1 MTYNFKIKNIECDN
15 CCNKIV
21 DKINKNK
28 DIEVNINVMF
38 EKITINS
45 NLEIDVIIKI
55 VDDVL
60 KKFKPMSIIWQN

>member
-1 MTYNFKIKNIECDN
+1 MKYAFKIKNIECDN
-15 CCNKIV
+15 CCNKIE

-28 DIEVNINVMF
+28 DIEVSINVMF
-38 EKITINS
+38 EKIIIHS
-45 NLEIDVIIKI
+45 ELEINEIISI

>member
-1 MTYNFKIKNIECDN
+1 MKYTFKIKNIECDN
-15 CCNKIV
+15 CCNKII

-28 DIEVNINVMF
+28 NIEVSINVMF

-45 NLEIDVIIKI
+45 DLEINEIIAI

-60 KKFKPMSIIWQN
+60 KKFKPMSIIW